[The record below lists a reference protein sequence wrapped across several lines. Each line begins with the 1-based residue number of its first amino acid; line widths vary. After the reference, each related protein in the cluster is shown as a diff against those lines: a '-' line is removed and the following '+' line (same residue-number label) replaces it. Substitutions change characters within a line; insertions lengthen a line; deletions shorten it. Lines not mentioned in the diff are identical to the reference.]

1 MPASLQTC
9 PGEGWRRKGRWL
21 AQFSNSPS
29 SPQVSTA
36 PGPLPYLG
44 GTPTT
49 LAVMGEQERGVG
61 GGERRQ
67 CEGVS
72 GGLLMAGVDA
82 QPVSPCSSGYS
93 SPEKEQERLRRQ
105 ASLWRGLRPLRLPS
119 ALILLLAVLLCTER
133 WPRAASVWPICYDY
147 YVPDQIN
154 ENGEAGCPLRSADG
168 TLQNTKES
176 STPCYHTAP
185 WDITSPA
192 PDCRDEGCLKDD
204 DKACCCGASG
214 DRVMGRLD
222 PAVESAPESSGLCS
236 EETWGKFHESGAS
249 AGSCRSCRSGQV
261 SNSCQQFSLL
271 PFCPVCSQRKNKA
284 LALLRWRNV

>member
-1 MPASLQTC
+1 MAGKL
-9 PGEGWRRKGRWL
+9 GWL
-21 AQFSNSPS
+21 AQFAQLNSP
-29 SPQVSTA
+29 TA
-36 PGPLPYLG
+36 PGLLDIHRC
-44 GTPTT
+44 TPTSP
-49 LAVMGEQERGVG
+49 AVMGEQERGAG
-61 GGERRQ
+61 GGAQRRCER
-67 CEGVS
+67 VS

-82 QPVSPCSSGYS
+82 QPESPRSSWYS
-93 SPEKEQERLRRQ
+93 SPEKEQERLRRR
-105 ASLWRGLRPLRLPS
+105 AALWRGLRPLRLPS

-133 WPRAASVWPICYDY
+133 WPGAASVWPICYDY

-154 ENGEAGCPLRSADG
+154 ENAEAGCPLRSADG

-176 STPCYHTAP
+176 LTPCYHTAP

-261 SNSCQQFSLL
+261 SN
-271 PFCPVCSQRKNKA
+271 
-284 LALLRWRNV
+284 